1 MDLKLSGKSVLIT
14 GGSKG
19 IGRACA
25 ELMASEGCSLHLA
38 ARGEEALR
46 QVKEKI
52 ESQFHV
58 SVDIHPVDLSDGDQ
72 ARQLAADCPDID
84 ILVNNAGAIPRG
96 DLWQIMEPQWREAW
110 DLKVLGYINLSR
122 AVYPQMKRR
131 GKGVI
136 INVIGAAGNRPHID
150 YIAGGMGN
158 AALMAL
164 THALGAR
171 SLRDGI
177 RVVGIN
183 PGLIKTGRLEKLLRS
198 LAQKRLNDPERW
210 QELIPKEPPPGEP
223 RDIANFVAFLASD
236 CAQFATGT
244 VVAVDGGYSVG

>member
-1 MDLKLSGKSVLIT
+1 MDLKLGGKKVLIT

-25 ELMASEGCSLHLA
+25 QLLASEGCLLHLA
-38 ARGEEALR
+38 ARREEALC

-52 ESQFHV
+52 ESQFTV
-58 SVDIHPVDLSDGDQ
+58 SVDIHPVDLSDGEQ

-96 DLWQIMEPQWREAW
+96 DLWQIMEPQLREAW
-110 DLKVLGYINLSR
+110 DLKVFGFINLCR
-122 AVYPQMKRR
+122 AVYPQMKQL

-136 INVIGAAGNRPHID
+136 INIIGAAGERPHID

-164 THALGAR
+164 TRAMGAH
-171 SLRDGI
+171 SLKDGI

-183 PGLIKTGRLEKLLRS
+183 PGLIKTQRLEKLLRS

-210 QELIPKEPPPGEP
+210 KELIPKDPPPGEP
-223 RDIANFVAFLASD
+223 RDIANFVTFLASD

-244 VVAVDGGYSVG
+244 VITVDGGYTAG